1 MVDAN
6 PQETSQGFSPC
17 GPTSVAAV
25 RSGQVYLKYD
35 TPFVFAEVNSHK
47 VYWQHKNNGTFAVIP
62 VDKSA
67 VGHCISTK
75 AVGSDE
81 RVDITH
87 FYKNMQKFRRRSA
100 LLWKQPVDMALN
112 DPPILLPVTAM

>member
-1 MVDAN
+1 M
-6 PQETSQGFSPC
+6 
-17 GPTSVAAV
+17 
-25 RSGQVYLKYD
+25 
-35 TPFVFAEVNSHK
+35 NSHK

-87 FYKNMQKFRRRSA
+87 FYKNMQKVKI
-100 LLWKQPVDMALN
+100 LTKQCCQLRYFQLH
-112 DPPILLPVTAM
+112 IFEKLHLKKYRYFESI